1 MFDSVVLTCVIAF
14 LLDRFS
20 PPHPLKIILL
30 KILRCQAAK
39 VESVIAE
46 GGASRF
52 RYAFLLYSPTYI
64 FTLYIQ

>member
-1 MFDSVVLTCVIAF
+1 MSAFLVLTCSTVF
-14 LLDRFS
+14 VYPLVRFS
-20 PPHPLKIILL
+20 PPHPLNIILL

-52 RYAFLLYSPTYI
+52 RCVCNVPYTH
-64 FTLYIQ
+64 